1 MQDIS
6 EQEFA
11 TKVEGATKP
20 VLVDFWA
27 PWCGP
32 CRMVSPVIEE
42 VVGELGDRL
51 AGYKV
56 NVDEAPSLAQRF
68 GIMSIPTMGIWK
80 NGELVNR
87 VVGYR
92 PKTELKRFVEQSL
105 EG

>member
-1 MQDIS
+1 MQEIS

-11 TKVEGATKP
+11 TKVEGADKP

-42 VVGELGDRL
+42 VVGELSDRL
-51 AGYKV
+51 AGYKL
-56 NVDEAPSLAQRF
+56 NVDDAPSLAQRF

-92 PKTELKRFVEQSL
+92 PKTELKRFVEQAL